1 MFKISQGHFSPALS
15 LIKNKQKIGDQ
26 TMVLVDVEQKIVSS
40 FINFI
45 ENQCLKLSD
54 EAIPQPAYS

>member
-26 TMVLVDVEQKIVSS
+26 TMVDVEQKTVSS

-54 EAIPQPAYS
+54 EAIPQPTYS

>member
-1 MFKISQGHFSPALS
+1 MFKISQGHSSPALS

-26 TMVLVDVEQKIVSS
+26 TMVDVEQKIVSS

>member
-1 MFKISQGHFSPALS
+1 MFKISEGHFSPALS

-26 TMVLVDVEQKIVSS
+26 TMVDVEQKIVSS

-45 ENQCLKLSD
+45 ENQCLKLLD

>member
-15 LIKNKQKIGDQ
+15 LIKNKQNIGDQ
-26 TMVLVDVEQKIVSS
+26 TMVDVEQKIVSS

-45 ENQCLKLSD
+45 KKQCLKLSD

>member
-15 LIKNKQKIGDQ
+15 LIKKKQKIGDQ
-26 TMVLVDVEQKIVSS
+26 TMVDVEQKIVSS